1 MNKVPR
7 DKFEVIDLIF
17 MFLFAISFALTALV
31 LFDNLI
37 ISIIYFIIV
46 VLFSVVT
53 LFLWIIRNPFNMYL
67 VRTFAFTNFL
77 FTFISLI
84 VYASRPSEPP
94 TEYPSNYGSIF
105 IIFCLVPSIIYLAI
119 TTRFVATSTLKYKR
133 TGAALAFMGRI
144 KNVEQALYGDKV
156 EDKIRREEAMAKIKK
171 AYNQKI
177 VIVLCIVF
185 ALCSITA
192 LIFGFY

>member
-17 MFLFAISFALTALV
+17 MFLFAISFASTALV

-37 ISIIYFIIV
+37 ISIIYTIIV
-46 VLFSVVT
+46 VIFSVVT
-53 LFLWIIRNPFNMYL
+53 IFLWIIRNPFNMYL
-67 VRTFAFTNFL
+67 VRTFAFSNFL
-77 FTFISLI
+77 FTLISLM
-84 VYASRPSEPP
+84 VYASRPELPI
-94 TEYPSNYGSIF
+94 EYQSKYGPIL

-133 TGAALAFMGRI
+133 AGAALAFMGRI
-144 KNVEQALYGDKV
+144 KNVEQALYGDTV
-156 EDKIRREEAMAKIKK
+156 EDKIRREDAMAKIKK
-171 AYNQKI
+171 VYNQKI

-185 ALCSITA
+185 VLCSITA

>member
-17 MFLFAISFALTALV
+17 MLLFAIS
-31 LFDNLI
+31 
-37 ISIIYFIIV
+37 
-46 VLFSVVT
+46 
-53 LFLWIIRNPFNMYL
+53 
-67 VRTFAFTNFL
+67 FAFTNFL

-84 VYASRPSEPP
+84 VYASRPSEP
-94 TEYPSNYGSIF
+94 EYPSNYGSIF

-144 KNVEQALYGDKV
+144 KNVEQALYGDTV

-171 AYNQKI
+171 VYNQKI

-185 ALCSITA
+185 ILCSITA